1 MKTISAIAILTLFIF
16 SCGSENNDPA
26 PPPPPAPELTLTG
39 FSPTTGT
46 AGTVV
51 TLTGTN
57 FSATPASN
65 VVKFNGV
72 VTTVTSATTTSLT
85 VSAPVGGTTGK
96 ITVEVGSHVATSSN
110 SFTFD
115 APPASNLSITSFS
128 PATGTTGTT
137 ITIIGTNFGPVTAD
151 NLVKVNGTAAGV
163 IQASA
168 TSLKAVVSAGTTS
181 GKITVQVG
189 TALAT
194 SATDF
199 TYVQATIGTVSTLA
213 GNGTLGFAEG
223 TGAAARF
230 YQPTGLAFDAGGNMY
245 VADNQNHRIR
255 KVTPAGVVST
265 FAGSGT
271 FGFADGAGTAAQ
283 FNSPFD
289 VAVDAAGNVYVAD
302 TYNYRIRKITPA
314 GVVTTLAGNATY
326 GYADGDG
333 AAAKFNEPRGVVVD
347 PSGNV
352 YVTDENNNRIRKI
365 TPTGTVTTFAG
376 STLGSTDGDVSVALF
391 SSPVGIDIDGNGNLY
406 IVDTGNNRIR
416 KITPAGVVSTLA
428 GSTKGITDA
437 DGSAARFNK
446 PAGVVV
452 DANGNVYV
460 ADDDNERIRKIT
472 PSGSVSTI
480 AGGYVPGF
488 NDGVGEDAQ
497 FSSPTGIAIDGSGHI
512 FVADRQNHSIRKIQ

>member
-1 MKTISAIAILTLFIF
+1 MKTISAIAMLSVFIF
-16 SCGSENNDPA
+16 SCGSENNEPA

-39 FSPTTGT
+39 FSPTTGA
-46 AGTVV
+46 AGTIV

-65 VVKFNGV
+65 VVKFNGT
-72 VTTVTSATTTSLT
+72 VTTVTSATVTSLT
-85 VSAPVGGTTGK
+85 VTAPVGGTTGK
-96 ITVEVGSHVATSSN
+96 ITVEVNNHTVTSAN
-110 SFTFD
+110 NFTFD
-115 APPASNLSITSFS
+115 TPPVSNLSITSFS
-128 PATGTTGTT
+128 PATGTTGTSVT
-137 ITIIGTNFGPVTAD
+137 IVGTNFAPVTAD
-151 NLVKVNGTAAGV
+151 NLVKINGTAAGV
-163 IQASA
+163 TQASA
-168 TSLKAVVSAGTTS
+168 TSLTAVVSAGTTS

-199 TYVQATIGTVSTLA
+199 TYVQATIGTVSTFA
-213 GNGTLGFAEG
+213 GNGTLGFADG
-223 TGAAARF
+223 TGTTARF
-230 YQPTGLAFDAGGNMY
+230 YQPTGLAFDAAGNMY
-245 VADNQNHRIR
+245 VVDNSNHRIR
-255 KVTPAGVVST
+255 KITPAGVVST

-271 FGFADGAGTAAQ
+271 AGFADGTGTAAQ
-283 FNSPFD
+283 FQGPFD
-289 VAVDAAGNVYVAD
+289 VAVDAVGNVYVAD

-314 GVVTTLAGNATY
+314 GVVTTLAGNANY

-333 AAAKFNEPRGVVVD
+333 AAAKFNQPKGIVVD
-347 PSGNV
+347 PAGNV
-352 YVTDENNNRIRKI
+352 YVADENNSRIRKI

-391 SSPVGIDIDGNGNLY
+391 SSPVGIEIDGNGNLY
-406 IVDTGNNRIR
+406 IVDTGNHRIR

-452 DANGNVYV
+452 DADGNLYV
-460 ADDDNERIRKIT
+460 ADDDNERIRKVT

-488 NDGVGEDAQ
+488 TDGFGEDAQ

>member
-26 PPPPPAPELTLTG
+26 PPPPASELTLTG

-96 ITVEVGSHVATSSN
+96 ITVEVGNHVATSSN

-115 APPASNLSITSFS
+115 APPVSNLSITSFS
-128 PATGTTGTT
+128 PATGTNGTSV
-137 ITIIGTNFGPVTAD
+137 TIIGTNFAPVTAD
-151 NLVKVNGTAAGV
+151 NLVKINGTPAGV
-163 IQASA
+163 TQASA
-168 TSLKAVVSAGTTS
+168 TSLTAVVSAGTTS

-189 TALAT
+189 AAVAT
-194 SATDF
+194 TATDF

-223 TGAAARF
+223 TGAVARF

-255 KVTPAGVVST
+255 KITPAGVVST

-271 FGFADGAGTAAQ
+271 SGFADGTGTAAQ
-283 FNSPFD
+283 FQAPFG
-289 VAVDAAGNVYVAD
+289 VAVDVDGNVYVAD
-302 TYNYRIRKITPA
+302 TYNHRIRKITPA
-314 GVVTTLAGNATY
+314 GVVTTLAGNGTY

-333 AAAKFNEPRGVVVD
+333 AVAKFYVPKGVAVD
-347 PSGNV
+347 LSGNV
-352 YVTDENNNRIRKI
+352 FVADENNQRIRKI
-365 TPTGTVTTFAG
+365 TPTGTVTTLAG
-376 STLGSTDGDVSVALF
+376 STSGSTDGDVSVAQF
-391 SSPVGIDIDGNGNLY
+391 SDPAGIAIDAAGNLY
-406 IVDTGNNRIR
+406 ISAGHRIR

-437 DGSAARFNK
+437 NGSAARFSK

-452 DANGNVYV
+452 DADGNVYV
-460 ADDDNERIRKIT
+460 ADDDNERIRKVT

-488 NDGVGEDAQ
+488 TDGFGEDAQ

>member
-26 PPPPPAPELTLTG
+26 PPPAAAELTLTG

-85 VSAPVGGTTGK
+85 VAAPVGGTTGK
-96 ITVEVGSHVATSSN
+96 ITVEVGNHVATSSN

-115 APPASNLSITSFS
+115 AAPVSNLSITSFS
-128 PATGTTGTT
+128 PATGTTGTSV
-137 ITIIGTNFGPVTAD
+137 TIIGTNFGPVTAD
-151 NLVKVNGTAAGV
+151 NLVKINGTPAG
-163 IQASA
+163 ITQASA
-168 TSLKAVVSAGTTS
+168 TSLTAVVSAGTTS

-194 SATDF
+194 STTDF

-223 TGAAARF
+223 AGSAARF
-230 YQPTGLAFDAGGNMY
+230 YQPTGLAFDAAGNMY

-255 KVTPAGVVST
+255 KITPAGVVST

-271 FGFADGAGTAAQ
+271 AGFADGTGTVAQ
-283 FNSPFD
+283 FNAPFD
-289 VAVDAAGNVYVAD
+289 VAVDVDGNVYVAD
-302 TYNYRIRKITPA
+302 TYNFSIRKITPA
-314 GVVTTLAGNATY
+314 GVVTTLAGNGNY
-326 GYADGDG
+326 GYADGVG
-333 AAAKFNEPRGVVVD
+333 AGALFYIPKGIEVD
-347 PSGNV
+347 PAGNV
-352 YVTDENNNRIRKI
+352 YVADENNQRIRKI
-365 TPTGTVTTFAG
+365 TPTGTVTTLAG
-376 STLGSTDGDVSVALF
+376 STSGSTDGDVSVAKF
-391 SSPVGIDIDGNGNLY
+391 SNPGGIAIDADGNLY
-406 IVDTGNNRIR
+406 IGDTGNHRIR
-416 KITPAGVVSTLA
+416 KITPAGVVSTIA
-428 GSTKGITDA
+428 GSTQGITDA

-446 PAGVVV
+446 PTGVVV
-452 DANGNVYV
+452 DDDGNIYV
-460 ADDDNERIRKIT
+460 ADDDNERIRKVT
-472 PSGSVSTI
+472 PSGTVTTI
-480 AGGYVPGF
+480 AGGFAPGF
-488 NDGVGEDAQ
+488 TDGVAEDAQ
-497 FSSPTGIAIDGSGHI
+497 FRSPTGVALDGSGHI